1 MKWKA
6 ISSKIHDWESLREL
20 RQTWKI
26 TGNQVVFTNG
36 CFDILHYGHIQYL
49 AQAAEQGDRLIV
61 AMNSARSISALKGP
75 NRPIHADET
84 RFHLMAALQF
94 VDAVVEFDQDTP
106 YELIQFI
113 QPDVLV
119 KGGDWKADQIVGSDI
134 VLRAG
139 GTVKSL
145 KFVDGYSTT
154 SIEQKIIKSAQKHD

>member
-1 MKWKA
+1 
-6 ISSKIHDWESLREL
+6 
-20 RQTWKI
+20 
-26 TGNQVVFTNG
+26 
-36 CFDILHYGHIQYL
+36 
-49 AQAAEQGDRLIV
+49 
-61 AMNSARSISALKGP
+61 
-75 NRPIHADET
+75 
-84 RFHLMAALQF
+84 MAALQF

-119 KGGDWKADQIVGSDI
+119 KGGDWKPDQIVGSDI

-145 KFVDGYSTT
+145 KFVEGYSTT